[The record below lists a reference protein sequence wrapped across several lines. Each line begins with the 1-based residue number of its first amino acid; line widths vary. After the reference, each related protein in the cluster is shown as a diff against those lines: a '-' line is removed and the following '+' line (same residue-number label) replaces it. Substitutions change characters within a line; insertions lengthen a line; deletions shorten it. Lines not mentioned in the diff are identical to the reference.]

1 MKVICVLF
9 LLLFLMTACDLIDS
23 EQPVVV
29 PAVSTVSSSPESD
42 SARDS
47 SPRSV
52 PDDSLPPTWTPISD
66 PGALPSV
73 SSDPSE
79 SGVAEIDTSGRQ
91 TYEVQT
97 GDTLIE
103 IAIRFQV
110 PLDQLAELNNIQD
123 VDHIEVGTILVIPSP

>member
-1 MKVICVLF
+1 MKGICVLI
-9 LLLFLMTACDLIDS
+9 LLLLLMTACDLIDNG
-23 EQPVVV
+23 QTVVA
-29 PAVSTVSSSPESD
+29 PAVSTVSSPPESD

-52 PDDSLPPTWTPISD
+52 PDDRLPPTWTPISD
-66 PGALPSV
+66 PGALSSV

-91 TYEVQT
+91 TYEVQP

-103 IAIRFQV
+103 IAILFQV
-110 PLDQLAELNNIQD
+110 PLDKLAELNNIQD
-123 VDHIEVGTILVIPSP
+123 VDHIEVGTLLVIPSP